1 MEKPQVSRRLA
12 VELIIKSWEE
22 ILTEVVTNR
31 EIVKLFALALALAID
46 DS

>member
-1 MEKPQVSRRLA
+1 MEKPQVSSRLA

-22 ILTEVVTNR
+22 ILTEMVANC
-31 EIVKLFALALALAID
+31 EIVKLFALALAFAID